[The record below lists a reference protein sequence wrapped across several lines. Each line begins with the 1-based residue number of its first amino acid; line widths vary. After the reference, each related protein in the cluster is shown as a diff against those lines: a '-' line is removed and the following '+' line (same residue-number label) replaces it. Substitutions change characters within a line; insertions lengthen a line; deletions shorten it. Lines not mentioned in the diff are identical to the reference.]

1 MQTVG
6 LMDVLVFLKATDTS
20 TRKPSGPAC
29 FNRASGRIV
38 KSINNILFSLV
49 HPALQPLWSPELC
62 EAADVGT
69 EVATPQSSSPDKCA
83 FCHAVVPQD
92 RMNSHLYSHF
102 SPKNE
107 GDN

>member
-1 MQTVG
+1 M
-6 LMDVLVFLKATDTS
+6 
-20 TRKPSGPAC
+20 
-29 FNRASGRIV
+29 
-38 KSINNILFSLV
+38 NNILFSLV

-62 EAADVGT
+62 DAVDVGT
-69 EVATPQSSSPDKCA
+69 ELATPQSSSPDKCA

-107 GDN
+107 ANN